1 MSKKVVSTTTA
12 PKALGPY
19 SQAILNDN
27 TLYISGQIGIDPE
40 TDEFAG
46 ATTAEQAH
54 QIFDNIDNIL
64 HEAEFSRN
72 DIVKA
77 ALFFDDIADFA
88 LVNDIYAQYFDTTSV
103 EKFPARSAVQVA
115 ALPKNAKLEIEI
127 TAMK

>member
-12 PKALGPY
+12 PKELGPY
-19 SQAILNDN
+19 SQAILDDK

-40 TDEFAG
+40 TNELAG
-46 ATTAEQAH
+46 ATTAEQVH
-54 QIFDNIDNIL
+54 QIFNNIDNIL

-72 DIVKA
+72 DIVKTT
-77 ALFFDDIADFA
+77 LFFDNLADFA
-88 LVNDIYAQYFDTTSV
+88 LVNDIYAKYFDTTSV
-103 EKFPARSAVQVA
+103 EELPARSAVQVA

>member
-1 MSKKVVSTTTA
+1 MSKQVVSTTQA

-19 SQAILNDN
+19 SQAIQVDN
-27 TLYISGQIGIDPE
+27 TLYISGQIGVDPQTNEFVGE
-40 TDEFAG
+40 T
-46 ATTAEQAH
+46 TTQQAH
-54 QIFDNIDNIL
+54 QIFENIDEIL

-103 EKFPARSAVQVA
+103 EEFPARSAVQVA

>member
-54 QIFDNIDNIL
+54 NIDNIL

-103 EKFPARSAVQVA
+103 EEFPARSAVQVA

>member
-1 MSKKVVSTTTA
+1 MSKKVVATTKA

-19 SQAILNDN
+19 SQAVQNNN
-27 TLYISGQIGIDPE
+27 TLYISGQIGINPE

-46 ATTAEQAH
+46 STTAEQAH
-54 QIFDNIDNIL
+54 QIFENIDNIL

-77 ALFFDDIADFA
+77 GLFFDDIADFA
-88 LVNDIYAQYFDTTSV
+88 LVNKIYAKYFETTSI
-103 EKFPARSAVQVA
+103 EEFPARSAVQVA
-115 ALPKNAKLEIEI
+115 TLPKNAKLEIEI